1 MNRRIIVFVTLQ
13 ICFLFVSK
21 GQDSIPKKPVHLF
34 GIYTGV
40 SRHIIRDDV
49 ASPLIYSGS
58 QAPFVFTYRYMGS
71 KSRQSFT
78 LYFDNLELNSSV
90 TDKSGYYWHYADN
103 INVLLDYTY
112 ARKAFAINP
121 IRTDCFLGVKFLSV
135 LNYRN
140 HHYYNE
146 NSILFVEQLNSLEVN
161 FLMEKKIGTAK
172 DDYLR
177 FNVNV
182 PIIAYAV
189 LSNRYNAVV
198 SETFDKIDFN
208 KNVLGQVLTNGE
220 IVTLNKLIAYQ
231 TELTYTKFLTKHIGI
246 EFEHRLHFYDFSH
259 YKDLLHA
266 RSLSNQFLIGLIL
279 KL

>member
-13 ICFLFVSK
+13 ICFLFVSR
-21 GQDSIPKKPVHLF
+21 GQDSILKKPIHLF

-58 QAPFVFTYRYMGS
+58 KAPFVFTYRYIGG

-78 LYFDNLELNSSV
+78 LYFDNLELHSSV
-90 TDKSGYYWHYADN
+90 TNKSGYYWHYADN
-103 INVLLDYTY
+103 INALLDYTY
-112 ARKAFAINP
+112 TRKAFSISP
-121 IRTDCFLGVKFLSV
+121 IRTDCFLGSKFLSV

-140 HHYYNE
+140 FHYYND
-146 NSILFVEQLNSLEVN
+146 NSILFVEQLNTLGVN
-161 FLMEKKIGTAK
+161 FLMEKKIGSAK

-177 FNVNV
+177 FNINV
-182 PIIAYAV
+182 PVIAYAV
-189 LSNRYNAVV
+189 LGNRYNAVV

-208 KNVLGQVLTNGE
+208 KNVLVQVFTNGE
-220 IVTLNKLIAYQ
+220 VVTLNKLFAYQ
-231 TELTYTKFLTKHIGI
+231 TELSYTKFLTKHIGI
-246 EFEHRLHFYDFSH
+246 EFEHRLHFYNFSY

-266 RSLSNQFLIGLIL
+266 RSLSNQFLVGLIV

>member
-1 MNRRIIVFVTLQ
+1 MNKRMFVLVTLQ
-13 ICFLFVSK
+13 LCFIFVSR
-21 GQDSIPKKPVHLF
+21 GQDSIPKKSVHLF

-58 QAPFVFTYRYMGS
+58 KAPFVFTYRYIGS

-78 LYFDNLELNSSV
+78 FYIDDLELHSSI

-103 INVLLDYTY
+103 INALLDYTY
-112 ARKAFAINP
+112 TRKAFTISP
-121 IRTDCFLGVKFLSV
+121 IRTDCFLGFKFLSV

-140 HHYYNE
+140 LHYDND
-146 NSILFVEQLNSLEVN
+146 NSILFVEQLNSLGIN
-161 FLMEKKIGTAK
+161 LLMEKRIGSVK

-182 PIIAYAV
+182 PILAYAV
-189 LSNRYNAVV
+189 LSNRYNSVV

-208 KNVLGQVLTNGE
+208 KNVLWQVLTNGE
-220 IVTLNKLIAYQ
+220 FVTLNKLVAYQ
-231 TELTYTKFLTKHIGI
+231 TELSYTVFLTKHIGI
-246 EFEHRLHFYDFSH
+246 ELEHRLHFYNFSH

-266 RSLSNQFLIGLIL
+266 RYLNNQFLIGLIV